1 MRCPTLKDIPPP
13 PAGQTGWPWTEDTS
27 RLSDLMP
34 DGQPW
39 PLISIVTPSF
49 NQAQFIEGT
58 IRSILLQGYPNLE
71 YIIIDGASTD
81 NSVQIIKRYEP
92 WLSYWVSES
101 DRGQG
106 HAINK
111 GFAHCT
117 GKLLNWINSDDRLL
131 PGALQAIAMTAV
143 KHPNAPAYVGSGN
156 VVDPSGNVLRVDEPR
171 GLRRTDLGNWP
182 KNGIW
187 QPACFFRKSDLA
199 RFGGTVKEDLFACLD
214 LDLWLRLSSVGD
226 FVSVKQTIAEI
237 TVHPDAKTQKQI
249 GRMLIEQV
257 VVQAQNGFLEEAIL
271 AGMQIWSMYEELA
284 NKVQRMTRSF
294 PYRMIRSMI
303 RIIRSR

>member
-13 PAGQTGWPWTEDTS
+13 PPNKTGWPWTEDTS
-27 RLSDLMP
+27 RLPDLMP

-39 PLISIVTPSF
+39 PRISIVTPSF

-58 IRSILLQGYPNLE
+58 IRSVLLQGYPDLE
-71 YIIIDGASTD
+71 YIIIDGVSTD
-81 NSVQIIKRYEP
+81 NSVEIIKRYEP
-92 WLSYWVSES
+92 WLTYWVSEP
-101 DRGQG
+101 DHGQS

-111 GFAHCT
+111 GFAHCI
-117 GKLLNWINSDDRLL
+117 GALLNWINTDDRLL
-131 PGALQAIAMTAV
+131 IGALQAIAMTAA
-143 KHPNAPAYVGSGN
+143 KHPNAPAYTGSGK
-156 VVDPSGNVLRVDEPR
+156 VVDTQGNVLRVDEPR
-171 GLRRTDLGNWP
+171 GLRRTDLGDWP

-187 QPACFFRKSDLA
+187 QPACFFRKRDLD
-199 RFGGTVKEDLFACLD
+199 RVGGTVNENLFVCFD
-214 LDLWLRLSSVGD
+214 LDLWLRLSTAGD
-226 FVSVKQTIAEI
+226 FVPVKQTVAEI

-249 GRMLIEQV
+249 GRTLIEQV

-294 PYRMIRSMI
+294 PYRMLRALISIMG
-303 RIIRSR
+303 SR